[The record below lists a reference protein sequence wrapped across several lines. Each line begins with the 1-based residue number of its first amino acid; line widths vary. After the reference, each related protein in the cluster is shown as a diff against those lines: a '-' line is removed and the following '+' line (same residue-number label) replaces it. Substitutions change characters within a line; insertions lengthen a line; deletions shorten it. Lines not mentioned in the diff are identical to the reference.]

1 MLSTGVRLAGIV
13 WELLVL
19 AMPQKQPRRKR
30 WTGEH
35 AWTSGLL
42 RASLATEKKGSVLED
57 QTHETPVDQYVT
69 VQDSTTPKKQ
79 LELFLGGECTY
90 IHFQLDTVLGVG
102 SASSL
107 ANAPCSRPQPPCRP
121 PAAYL

>member
-19 AMPQKQPRRKR
+19 AMPQNQPRRKR

-42 RASLATEKKGSVLED
+42 RASLATEKKGSVLDD
-57 QTHETPVDQYVT
+57 QKMRPPLT
-69 VQDSTTPKKQ
+69 V
-79 LELFLGGECTY
+79 
-90 IHFQLDTVLGVG
+90 
-102 SASSL
+102 
-107 ANAPCSRPQPPCRP
+107 CRP
-121 PAAYL
+121 S

>member
-19 AMPQKQPRRKR
+19 AMPQNQPRRKR

-57 QTHETPVDQYVT
+57 RAHATPLTSIEYVDQVNLCYNLGPKFPRLVT
-69 VQDSTTPKKQ
+69 
-79 LELFLGGECTY
+79 
-90 IHFQLDTVLGVG
+90 H
-102 SASSL
+102 
-107 ANAPCSRPQPPCRP
+107 
-121 PAAYL
+121 

>member
-1 MLSTGVRLAGIV
+1 MREWQSSGSDGGASTELSTGVRLAGIV

-19 AMPQKQPRRKR
+19 AMPQNQPRRKR

-57 QTHETPVDQYVT
+57 RAHETPVDQYVDQ
-69 VQDSTTPKKQ
+69 V
-79 LELFLGGECTY
+79 
-90 IHFQLDTVLGVG
+90 
-102 SASSL
+102 
-107 ANAPCSRPQPPCRP
+107 PQP
-121 PAAYL
+121 